1 MEQATDIASFRAQ
14 VYLIVQK
21 VPRGRV
27 STYGQ
32 IAAMIPPP
40 VGVEPPQYERIRA
53 RWVGRAMRHAP
64 DGVPWHRIINSRGR
78 ISLPAG
84 SRPGSIQ
91 RIRLEAEGITFDRR
105 GAVDLK
111 RFQWEG
117 PDARWAE
124 ERGLL
129 PASQGLGAEP
139 IQLELISTKE
149 DDQAA
154 SRS

>member
-1 MEQATDIASFRAQ
+1 MEQAKDVASFRAQ

-64 DGVPWHRIINSRGR
+64 NGVPWHRIINSQGR

-117 PDARWAE
+117 PNAQWAE
-124 ERGLL
+124 EHGLL
-129 PASQGLGAEP
+129 PVKKGLGSEP
-139 IQLELISTKE
+139 IQLELIPTLK
-149 DDQAA
+149 DD
-154 SRS
+154 